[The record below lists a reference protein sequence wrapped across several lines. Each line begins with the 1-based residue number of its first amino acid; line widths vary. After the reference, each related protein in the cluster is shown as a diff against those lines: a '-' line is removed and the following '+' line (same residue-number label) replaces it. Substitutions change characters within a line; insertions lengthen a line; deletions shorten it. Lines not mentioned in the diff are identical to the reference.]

1 MQYDRRFDRLEHLL
15 YGGLPLH
22 RPLAMWLPHEWA
34 QLERPEVLASL
45 SDAALERLIAE
56 CEALAEDGPEAVRMH
71 QGQSVVVDGPV
82 EVNPGNVQGGQGSTS
97 G

>member
-1 MQYDRRFDRLEHLL
+1 MIAQLDRLEHLL

-34 QLERPEVLASL
+34 QIERPEVLASL

-56 CEALAEDGPEAVRMH
+56 CEALIAECEALAEDGLEAVK
-71 QGQSVVVDGPV
+71 
-82 EVNPGNVQGGQGSTS
+82 
-97 G
+97 

>member
-1 MQYDRRFDRLEHLL
+1 MEHNRRFLRLEHLL
-15 YGGLPLH
+15 CGGLPLH

-56 CEALAEDGPEAVRMH
+56 CEALAGDGLEAVK
-71 QGQSVVVDGPV
+71 
-82 EVNPGNVQGGQGSTS
+82 
-97 G
+97 